1 MTPGGINW
9 RNFFQD
15 QELESAY

>member
-9 RNFFQD
+9 RNFF
-15 QELESAY
+15 